1 MNAEGVGLGVQ
12 TRFFHHDKVRSR
24 WWSKFGPSYAM
35 GPPEEAELSQASDAP
50 PNFTPPQHILARV
63 GVDALNGSRC

>member
-1 MNAEGVGLGVQ
+1 MNPESVGLDVQ
-12 TRFFHHDKVRSR
+12 TRFFHHNKVRSR

-50 PNFTPPQHILARV
+50 PHFAPPQHILARV